1 MEKFSFEG
9 KCDLSFAILS
19 DLHMTHRGE
28 GLQKLHQHF
37 ALYAKAVPA
46 LDLHVFAG
54 DIVYQHDLSGGGS
67 YDKVE
72 STPYEYLRIVR
83 EKYAKD
89 IPLVYA
95 IGNHEYPQ
103 HNWEDDISRR
113 SREMFTSYGYPLC
126 DHQVVKGYHF
136 ITIPIQNYHEAVL
149 PEDEAWAEHEI
160 RCALRASGDL
170 PVFVVY
176 HVPID
181 GTVCGA
187 HARRFSDKFRAFLL
201 SSRRIINICGH
212 LHTAVEQPTTIW
224 QRRGGATV
232 FHAPMSAT
240 GFVNA
245 RGCDNAHLYGSSLYN
260 SRSVFVEVTGR
271 RVLLHKIDNIT
282 EREIGEPWVVDLDGE
297 QFYTDAR
304 KTRAKKPAFAEGVT
318 VEAVRQTAGGV
329 FFKFPKALC
338 EETAGNDDSA
348 VPNYRFAFFKKGEKT
363 PVKTVT
369 WHSDYVESYP
379 GTHFEDTVI
388 VTLTPG
394 AYSVTITP
402 ISFFGKEGRPIRVKL
417 KMGEAIPVPH
427 NPVYQGWEAYPFI

>member
-1 MEKFSFEG
+1 MEKFQFNE
-9 KCDLSFAILS
+9 KCDLSFAVLS

-46 LDLHVFAG
+46 LDAHVFAG

-72 STPYEYLRIVR
+72 SSPYEYLRIVR

-89 IPLVYA
+89 LPLVYA
-95 IGNHEYPQ
+95 IGNHEFPQ

-113 SREMFTSYGYPLC
+113 SREMFTSHGYPLR
-126 DHQVVKGYHF
+126 DHQVIKGYHF
-136 ITIPIQNYHEAVL
+136 ITVPIQNYHQDVL
-149 PEDEAWAEHEI
+149 EEDEIWAEHEI
-160 RCALRASGDL
+160 RSALRKSGDL

-176 HVPID
+176 HVPIGD
-181 GTVCGA
+181 TVIGA
-187 HARRFSDKFRAFLL
+187 KGHYFGERFRKFLL

-212 LHTAVEQPTTIW
+212 LHTAVEQPGTIW
-224 QRRGGATV
+224 QKAGGATV

-245 RGCDNAHLYGSSLYN
+245 RGCNNSHLYDSSLYN
-260 SRSVFVEVTGR
+260 SRSIFVEVQGR
-271 RVLLHKIDNIT
+271 KVIFHKINNIMET
-282 EREIGEPWVVDLDGE
+282 EIGKPWVVDLDGK

-304 KTRAKKPAFAEGVT
+304 KTRAKKPAFAAGTE

-338 EETAGNDDSA
+338 EETEGNDDTT
-348 VPNYRFAFFKKGEKT
+348 VPNYRFEFVKKGEKT
-363 PVKTVT
+363 ACKTIT
-369 WHSDYVESYP
+369 WRCDYVESYP
-379 GTHFEDTVI
+379 GTHFEDTVL
-388 VTLTPG
+388 VTLEPG
-394 AYSVTITP
+394 YYTVKISPV
-402 ISFFGKEGRPIRVKL
+402 SFFDKVGKPIIVKF
-417 KMGEAIPVPH
+417 KMGEAIPVPY
-427 NPVYQGWEAYPFI
+427 NPVTQGWDAYPFL

>member
-1 MEKFSFEG
+1 MEKFSFRGE
-9 KCDLSFAILS
+9 CDLSFALLS

-46 LDLHVFAG
+46 LDLHVFSG

-89 IPLVYA
+89 VPLIYA

-103 HNWEDDISRR
+103 HNYDAEISRL
-113 SREMFTSYGYPLC
+113 SREMFTSYGYPLRE
-126 DHQVVKGYHF
+126 HRVVKGYHF
-136 ITIPIQNYHEAVL
+136 ITIPIQSFGEDVL
-149 PEDEAWAEHEI
+149 PEDEKWAEHEI
-160 RCALRASGDL
+160 RSALRASVDL

-181 GTVCGA
+181 GTVTRA
-187 HARRFSDKFRAFLL
+187 KARRFSDKFRAFLL
-201 SSRRIINICGH
+201 SSRRIINLSGH
-212 LHTAVEQPTTIW
+212 LHTACEQPTTIW
-224 QRRGGATV
+224 QRAGGATV

-240 GFVNA
+240 GFVSA
-245 RGCDNAHLYGSSLYN
+245 DGCNNGMLYDTSLYN

-271 RVLLHKIDNIT
+271 KILFHKIDNVT
-282 EREIGEPWVVDLDGE
+282 EREIGKPWVVDLDGK

-304 KTRAKKPAFAEGVT
+304 KTRAKKPAFPENAA
-318 VEAVRQTAGGV
+318 VETVRQAPGGV
-329 FFKFPKALC
+329 FFKFSKALC
-338 EETAGNDDSA
+338 EETEGNDDTI
-348 VPNYRFAFFKKGEKT
+348 VPNYRFEFVKKGEKT
-363 PVKTVT
+363 PAKTVT

-379 GTHFEDTVI
+379 GTHFEDTVLVSLEPAVYTVI
-388 VTLTPG
+388 ISPV
-394 AYSVTITP
+394 
-402 ISFFGKEGRPIRVKL
+402 SFFGKVGRPIRAKL

-427 NPVYQGWEAYPFI
+427 NAVYDGWEAYPMI